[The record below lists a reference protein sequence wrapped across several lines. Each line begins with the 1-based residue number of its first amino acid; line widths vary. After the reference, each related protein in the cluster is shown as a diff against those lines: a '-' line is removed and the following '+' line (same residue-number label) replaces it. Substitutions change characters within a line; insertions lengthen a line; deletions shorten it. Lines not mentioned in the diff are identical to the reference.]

1 MNHIKDTVFQLQNRV
16 LKHFFKSISCEHV
29 LNFKKGKVFVLTKKI
44 AGCSVQNHFYFSY
57 GYIKKYVTMRAALF
71 KIYFSIQHSC
81 FHCGNFIP
89 YTFAYL
95 TYNLKN
101 KSENSFPPPQKKLL
115 LYCCFFSLELTQ
127 QD

>member
-1 MNHIKDTVFQLQNRV
+1 MNHIKDTGFQLQNGV
-16 LKHFFKSISCEHV
+16 SISSEHV

-57 GYIKKYVTMRAALF
+57 GYIKNKYVTMRAALF

-101 KSENSFPPPQKKLL
+101 KSENSSSIRFFPQNN
-115 LYCCFFSLELTQ
+115 YSSIVVFSH
-127 QD
+127 